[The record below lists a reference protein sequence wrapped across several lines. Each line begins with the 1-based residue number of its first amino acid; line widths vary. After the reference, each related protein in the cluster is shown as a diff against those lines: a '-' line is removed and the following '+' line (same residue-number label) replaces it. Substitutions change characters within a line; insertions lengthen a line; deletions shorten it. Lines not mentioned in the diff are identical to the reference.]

1 MNQEEISAFPTII
14 TESSS
19 SSPSTSSPF
28 PSVISDSNNV
38 EPFAEAVRNASGTV
52 VAEESAPVTDIEK
65 DKPWYKDI
73 YGSVEKTFLA
83 GFNEQVADMLQTPI
97 SAGLELYQMGFG
109 GNVNPNLPNYDP
121 DDHVVGARAV
131 KDLFEAVGVNVTP
144 PEGSLG
150 ARVGEEVALGMTG
163 YGIVGQAAKGTKYT
177 FGVLEPVLT
186 TVRQAP
192 MKALLADLGISVPA
206 GIGGFVGNIGVDTP
220 FGEVGGGPTGES
232 IGVLAGAFAPVA
244 LASKASQAIATPV
257 RSLYKGAKN
266 AKTALGMGQAGK
278 ENRAREMLLDNM
290 STDSRL
296 QLRSGNMD
304 APETGTYTTAE
315 ILNDPDLLAAQ
326 AVVAGRSP
334 DAQARLNQTNAE
346 TTRQLSDDLAG
357 LNPGEVGPTNF
368 IKQKIASASASV
380 QARLESAAAKA
391 QARIDKLNVNSSI
404 DVVSKIAREEFET
417 VYSAARTGEKEVW
430 AKVGDGN
437 FETDSIITRAQD
449 IIDETPRL
457 SGEGGTPDVP
467 PSIREI
473 AGQDEV
479 VDPSTGDVVVEAVPS
494 ILNTTEKSSEVQAL
508 VSRLGEDFRE
518 ARAAGKLN
526 RARQIGQLRDSILQT
541 IMPTTGASDALT
553 AARAYSRRLNE
564 VFYHGPLGQLLGKNA
579 KGGLTVN
586 PELTLERLLG
596 QGTKGKIGASSL
608 REAANEYGGI
618 EKVDNLIQ
626 EHLKAKFASA
636 VLRGGQFNPA
646 SANTFVAN
654 NNALD
659 LYPELRNQM
668 LDAASAQRLAQSISK
683 PRLALIKRIEN
694 QSLAY
699 KFLEERE
706 PQAAIDS
713 ILKSKNPTKD
723 ITSLVSL
730 AKKDPTGNTMK
741 GIQSALY
748 EILVDRFGTNELGEF
763 ILTPNKMNQFLTN
776 KTNKFLLKS
785 VFGDDS
791 IKLLSEV
798 TRGAS
803 FKQRSR
809 TASGQMRMGSQDT
822 LQKIQS
828 AGGTFGALMGGNLS
842 KMGSSYT
849 GKGLMMA
856 GIGRRFVQNFVK
868 RIAEGNKEDVMVIL
882 ERALYDPAFAKEL
895 IKPIRSADTAKGEM
909 ALRKFA
915 AVNEA
920 LGEFPESSFVLS
932 EELMP

>member
-28 PSVISDSNNV
+28 PSVISESDNV
-38 EPFAEAVRNASGTV
+38 QPFAEAVRNASGTV

-121 DDHVVGARAV
+121 DDEVVGARAV

-177 FGVLEPVLT
+177 FGVLEPLLT

-192 MKALLADLGISVPA
+192 TKALLADLGISVPA
-206 GIGGFVGNIGVDTP
+206 GIGGYYGNEI
-220 FGEVGGGPTGES
+220 GGPTGES
-232 IGVLAGAFAPVA
+232 MGVLAGAFAPVA

-278 ENRAREMLLDNM
+278 ENRAREILLDNM

-417 VYSAARTGEKEVW
+417 VYSAARAGEKEVW

-457 SGEGGTPDVP
+457 SGEGGKPDVP
-467 PSIREI
+467 LAIREV

-494 ILNTTEKSSEVQAL
+494 ILNTTEKSNEIQAL
-508 VSRLGEDFRE
+508 VSRLGEDFRI
-518 ARAAGKLN
+518 ARAAEKSK
-526 RARQIGQLRDSILQT
+526 RSRQLAQLRDSILQT

-579 KGGLTVN
+579 KGGFTVN
-586 PELTLERLLG
+586 PELTLERLIG
-596 QGTKGKIGASSL
+596 QGTNGKIGASSL
-608 REAANEYGGI
+608 RVAADQYGGI

-626 EHLKAKFASA
+626 EYLKAKFASA

-654 NNALD
+654 NNSLD

-723 ITSLVSL
+723 ITNLVLL

-763 ILTPNKMNQFLTN
+763 VLTPNRMNQFLTN

-809 TASGQMRMGSQDT
+809 AASGQMRMGSQDT

-828 AGGTFGALMGGNLS
+828 AGGTFGALIGGNLS

-895 IKPIRSADTAKGEM
+895 IKPIRLADTAKGEM

>member
-28 PSVISDSNNV
+28 PSVISESDNV
-38 EPFAEAVRNASGTV
+38 QPFAEAVRNASGTV

-121 DDHVVGARAV
+121 DDEVVGARAV

-177 FGVLEPVLT
+177 FGVLEPLLT

-192 MKALLADLGISVPA
+192 TKALLADLGISVPA
-206 GIGGFVGNIGVDTP
+206 GIGGYYGNEI
-220 FGEVGGGPTGES
+220 GGPTGES
-232 IGVLAGAFAPVA
+232 MGVLAGAFAPVA

-278 ENRAREMLLDNM
+278 ENRAREILLDNM

-417 VYSAARTGEKEVW
+417 VYSAARAGEKEVW

-457 SGEGGTPDVP
+457 SGEGGKPDVP
-467 PSIREI
+467 LAIREV

-494 ILNTTEKSSEVQAL
+494 ILNTTEKSNEIQAL
-508 VSRLGEDFRE
+508 VSRLGEDFRI
-518 ARAAGKLN
+518 ARAAEKSK
-526 RARQIGQLRDSILQT
+526 RSRQLAQLRDSILQT

-579 KGGLTVN
+579 KGGFTVN
-586 PELTLERLLG
+586 PELTLERLIG
-596 QGTKGKIGASSL
+596 QGTNGKIGASSL
-608 REAANEYGGI
+608 RVAADQYGGI

-626 EHLKAKFASA
+626 EYLKAKFASA

-654 NNALD
+654 NNSLD

-763 ILTPNKMNQFLTN
+763 VLTPNRMNQFLTN

-809 TASGQMRMGSQDT
+809 AASGQMRMGSQDT

-828 AGGTFGALMGGNLS
+828 AGGTFGALIGGNLS

-895 IKPIRSADTAKGEM
+895 IKPIRLADTAKGEM

>member
-28 PSVISDSNNV
+28 PSVISESDNV
-38 EPFAEAVRNASGTV
+38 QPFAEAVRNASGTV

-65 DKPWYKDI
+65 DKPWYNDI

-177 FGVLEPVLT
+177 FGVLEPLLT

-192 MKALLADLGISVPA
+192 TKALLADLGISVPA
-206 GIGGFVGNIGVDTP
+206 GIGGYYGNEI
-220 FGEVGGGPTGES
+220 GGPTGES
-232 IGVLAGAFAPVA
+232 MGVLAGAFAPVA

-266 AKTALGMGQAGK
+266 AKTALGMGSAGK

-417 VYSAARTGEKEVW
+417 VYSAARAGEKEVW

-457 SGEGGTPDVP
+457 SGEGGTADVP
-467 PSIREI
+467 LSIREI

-636 VLRGGQFNPA
+636 VLRGGQFNAA

-654 NNALD
+654 NNSLD

-763 ILTPNKMNQFLTN
+763 VLTPNKMNQFLTN

-828 AGGTFGALMGGNLS
+828 AGGTFGALIGGNLS